1 MASQNSQAPVASSNQ
16 DDIDPEL
23 LHKTQAY
30 LDCLRSRRSPP
41 WHSITAWHKFYGVY
55 DPLIRR
61 LAVACGARA
70 VDLDDCVQ
78 EVWIALVTRLGGFC
92 PDSHRG
98 RFRSWLYCLVQSKAA
113 DLVRRRTRHPLDR
126 LTPELEIALFGSAC
140 DPAPEYELQRR
151 RVLVHRVLD
160 ALRQKVPARSYRV
173 FYMHWMEGRTIP
185 EIAATLD
192 LTPEQVW
199 TLDHRTKQKF
209 RCLVKMQHKEWSFLE
224 G

>member
-1 MASQNSQAPVASSNQ
+1 MATHYSPAPVAPSNQ

-23 LHKTQAY
+23 LHETQVY
-30 LDCLRSRRSPP
+30 LDCLRCGRSPP
-41 WHSITAWHKFYGVY
+41 WRSLTAWDNFYKVY

-61 LAVACGARA
+61 LAVTCGARA

-78 EVWIALVTRLGGFC
+78 EVWIALVTRLGEFRL
-92 PDSHRG
+92 DSHRG
-98 RFRSWLYCLVQSKAA
+98 RFRSWLYCLVQSKAT

-140 DPAPEYELQRR
+140 DPAFEYELHRR

-173 FYMHWMEGRTIP
+173 FYLHWMEGRTIP
-185 EIAATLD
+185 EIAATLG

-199 TLDHRTKQKF
+199 ILNHRTKQKF
-209 RCLVKMQHKEWSFLE
+209 RCLVKMQHKEWCLLE